1 MKANDYFNALS
12 KKRWRPSGLNGPC
25 AWSTI
30 AKYLVDTKPEKP
42 EKSVMEKK
50 FNVYYDDDWIMSSLA
65 EGLSYADRKILE
77 KLARI
82 GYKIER
88 RIRNV
93 YSISK
98 AKNTY
103 RTKFLNIHFSA
114 SYPRLDLN
122 IFDKHKSD
130 SASLRIN
137 YYDTT
142 KLSKDYWFKKFV
154 GDIDTILTGIDN
166 DLNPETILHNF
177 NMTKLLNTLE

>member
-12 KKRWRPSGLNGPC
+12 KKQRPSGLDGPC
-25 AWSTI
+25 TWATI
-30 AKYLVDTKPEKP
+30 AKYLVQPVPEKP
-42 EKSVMEKK
+42 ETSVLKKK
-50 FNVYYDDDWIMSSLA
+50 FNVYYNDEWIMSSLA

-166 DLNPETILHNF
+166 GLNPETILHNF
-177 NMTKLLNTLE
+177 NMAKLFNTLE

>member
-1 MKANDYFNALS
+1 MMANDYFNALRE
-12 KKRWRPSGLNGPC
+12 KWRPSGLNGPC

-30 AKYLVDTKPEKP
+30 AKYIVDTKPEKP
-42 EKSVMEKK
+42 EKSVLKKK
-50 FNVYYDDDWIMSSLA
+50 FNVYYDNEWIMASLA
-65 EGLSYADRKILE
+65 EGLSYTDRKILE
-77 KLARI
+77 KLTRI

-93 YSISK
+93 YSVSK
-98 AKNTY
+98 DKNTY
-103 RTKFLNIHFSA
+103 RTRFLNIHFSA

-137 YYDTT
+137 YYDTI
-142 KLSKDYWFKKFV
+142 KLSKDYWFKKFA

-166 DLNPETILHNF
+166 GLNPETILYNF
-177 NMTKLLNTLE
+177 NMAKLLNTLE